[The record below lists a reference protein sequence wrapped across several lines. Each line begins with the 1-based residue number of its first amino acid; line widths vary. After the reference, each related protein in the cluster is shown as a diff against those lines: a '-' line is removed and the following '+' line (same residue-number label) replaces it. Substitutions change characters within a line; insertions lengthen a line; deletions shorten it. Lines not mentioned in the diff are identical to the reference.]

1 MELVGHLRR
10 GAKPLKRTLNEARR
24 DAQNSE
30 IVQQGNELLCQRLLS
45 RSRSGNSSLKSAE
58 MSKKTKNKKKTTQ
71 SRNKKQTKYCDL
83 FTLDRTK
90 Y

>member
-58 MSKKTKNKKKTTQ
+58 MSKKTKNKKKNNNPKQKQKT
-71 SRNKKQTKYCDL
+71 NKIL
-83 FTLDRTK
+83 
-90 Y
+90 